1 MDPLPRGLESRC
13 GTADLRTF
21 SARVSEGDGSRL
33 RVGADPYPRRGRS
46 MASARILAVDDSPTI
61 LEMIKAI
68 LEAGGYEVITAS
80 DGAEALET
88 ARAEKPD
95 LILLDVMLPK
105 LDGYRVCRLL
115 KFDQNYKNI
124 PIIMLTAKT
133 EEQAMATGLRT
144 GANQYLT
151 KPVEPEKLLAAV
163 AEELGKAQG

>member
-1 MDPLPRGLESRC
+1 MGN
-13 GTADLRTF
+13 
-21 SARVSEGDGSRL
+21 
-33 RVGADPYPRRGRS
+33 
-46 MASARILAVDDSPTI
+46 ARILAVDDSPTI

-68 LEAGGYEVITAS
+68 LIAGGYDVITAS
-80 DGAEALET
+80 DGSEALDV

-115 KFDQNYKNI
+115 KFDQNYNDI

-133 EEQAMATGLRT
+133 EEQAMATGIRT

-151 KPVEPEKLLAAV
+151 KPVEPERLLTAV
-163 AEELGKAQG
+163 ADELSKARG

>member
-1 MDPLPRGLESRC
+1 
-13 GTADLRTF
+13 
-21 SARVSEGDGSRL
+21 
-33 RVGADPYPRRGRS
+33 
-46 MASARILAVDDSPTI
+46 MATARILAVDDSPTI

-68 LEAGGYEVITAS
+68 LIAGGYEVITAA

-88 ARAEKPD
+88 ARAEAPD

-115 KFDQNYKNI
+115 KFDQKYKHI

-133 EEQAMATGLRT
+133 EEQSMATGIRT

-151 KPVEPEKLLAAV
+151 KPVEPERLLAAV
-163 AEELGKAQG
+163 AEELSGSQG

>member
-1 MDPLPRGLESRC
+1 
-13 GTADLRTF
+13 
-21 SARVSEGDGSRL
+21 
-33 RVGADPYPRRGRS
+33 
-46 MASARILAVDDSPTI
+46 MATARILAVDDSQTI

-68 LEAGGYEVITAS
+68 LLAGGYEVITAA

-88 ARAEKPD
+88 ARAEMPD

-115 KFDQNYKNI
+115 KFDQKYKNI

-133 EEQAMATGLRT
+133 EEQAMATGIRT

-151 KPVEPEKLLAAV
+151 KPIEPEKLLGAV
-163 AEELGKAQG
+163 AEELAKVQG